1 MVEYAPLVD
10 VLVAEM
16 EKRFADEQYPVGAK
30 LPSESNLAQE
40 LGVSRPLIR
49 EMLARLR
56 ERGHIET
63 LNGRGSFVRPRTP
76 APMLDMMLQNIRPGE
91 QAEYSP
97 DDLYAVRSVV
107 EVETAR
113 LAARLASQ
121 ADLEE
126 LTELVRLMA
135 EAEDNP
141 EEYTVND
148 ARFHVAI
155 ARATQNP
162 LFPALLT
169 PILDVVVSGIYDS
182 VTTFREGMRGG
193 NHGHR
198 KILAALT
205 AGDTDAAAAA
215 MAEHLTYSRS
225 TFPETAFRQGSLGS
239 LPQSDKA

>member
-16 EKRFADEQYPVGAK
+16 EKRFAGSDYPVGTK
-30 LPSESNLAQE
+30 LPSEPALALE

-63 LNGRGSFVRPRTP
+63 LNGRGSFVRPQTP
-76 APMLDMMLQNIRPGE
+76 APMLDMMLQNIRPG
-91 QAEYSP
+91 QAAIYTP

-113 LAARLASQ
+113 IAARLASQ
-121 ADLEE
+121 AELEE
-126 LTELVRLMA
+126 LSELVRLMS

-148 ARFHVAI
+148 ARFHLAI

-162 LFPALLT
+162 LFAALLT

-182 VTTFREGMRGG
+182 VATFREGMRGG

-198 KILAALT
+198 KILSSLT
-205 AGDTDAAAAA
+205 AGDTDASAAA

-225 TFPETAFRQGSLGS
+225 TFPEAAFRQGSLGAHS
-239 LPQSDKA
+239 LHNHR